1 GALASCHSFVDPADY
16 YDGCAVTLP
25 DDDLLCE
32 TLAEYAQT
40 CRERGGE
47 PGDWRKESPRCSI
60 TCDGNKVYNL
70 CASAC
75 PATCASMEGV
85 DDCPNACI
93 EACECPEGTLLNG
106 NTCVQPSQCG
116 CTWDGVYYQ

>member
-1 GALASCHSFVDPADY
+1 M
-16 YDGCAVTLP
+16 
-25 DDDLLCE
+25 
-32 TLAEYAQT
+32 
-40 CRERGGE
+40 
-47 PGDWRKESPRCSI
+47 
-60 TCDGNKVYNL
+60 YNL

-75 PATCASMEGV
+75 PATCASMEGM

-116 CTWDGVYYQ
+116 CTWDGVYYQVCARLVLIVWKITRIIVLSAYNDYRDLQKRIRF